1 MKRTLTAKCQKYLIA
16 TLLLLPVM
24 AEALS
29 TQRQAVYTQT
39 EHIIHIIIAIILVVV
54 VYTIFNRRLVE
65 EIKKHRLTTKK
76 LALYERVI
84 NQVHDA
90 VIATDVDG
98 NVTIWNKGAENLY
111 GYSKTE
117 MLGESIEKI
126 YPEESKSILTDVIF
140 PELEK
145 NNFCEVEVRLRKKS
159 GVIFYVHVSLSQL
172 YDEEGNVIGKIGYN
186 IDIDE
191 RKKTEL
197 DMAELRA
204 SYQLLADFSPV
215 GIFRMDQY
223 GRNVFVNKW
232 WIELTGFSVEAS
244 MDSGWR
250 KAVHPDDIERLVS
263 EWAIAIK
270 ENRLFEHEVRILD
283 KNNNIV
289 WCTVKSEPYHDEAGN
304 LSGYIGAVIDIS
316 ERKQAE
322 TAMEQSKSELLR
334 AQRVAKMGHWHFD
347 VASEKIT
354 VSDELAR
361 IYGFDSEYVTNE
373 DFVNSIHPEDRDAVM
388 QTIQHSIAIAEGWKL
403 EYRVITARGDLKWVN
418 GASELVTDE
427 QGNVIEMMG
436 TVQDVTEQHLMQQR
450 YNEARNRFE
459 AIFDAIPDVALF
471 IDHDRKIISCN
482 SATEAIFGYE
492 RKEIIHSDLSDLV
505 AMDER
510 QDEDELFIHLE
521 SICLGPHSQSLYR
534 TASGEIFIGESVSA
548 RVRGMDNKDIGYL
561 VIIRDITE
569 EKLLESELQEY
580 RNSLEAQI
588 ERRTKELVHA
598 RDEAEKASQAKSAF
612 LSNMS
617 HELRTPLNAVLGFA
631 QMLQFNDEAFTEL
644 QKNNINEIITAGKH
658 LLSLINDILDL
669 AKIEAGNI
677 TVKMEKVSFSTVLE
691 DSLKMFPEMLRKK
704 ELTLEHKIN
713 GKDILLYTDKIRC
726 KQIMINL
733 ISNAIKYNRHA
744 GTVQIDAVPV
754 DDNRMRIEV
763 TDTGKGL
770 TQDQIA
776 RLFRPFER
784 LDVDNSIE
792 GTGIG
797 LVLTRNLVEL
807 IGGDIGVKSTPG
819 KGSTF
824 WVELERYKE

>member
-1 MKRTLTAKCQKYLIA
+1 MWCKNIFLA
-16 TLLLLPVM
+16 LLFFIPAMVM
-24 AEALS
+24 ADILPASENAI
-29 TQRQAVYTQT
+29 YTRG
-39 EHIIHIIIAIILVVV
+39 EHLFHLLVAITLVIVF
-54 VYTIFNRRLVE
+54 YGWFNRRLVRV
-65 EIKKHRLTTKK
+65 IKQQRLTEKK
-76 LALYERVI
+76 LRQYEKVI

-90 VIATDVDG
+90 VIAVDM
-98 NVTIWNKGAENLY
+98 NDKVILWNTGAEKLY
-111 GYSKTE
+111 GYSESE
-117 MLGESIEKI
+117 MLGSD
-126 YPEESKSILTDVIF
+126 ILRLYTDETE
-140 PELEK
+140 PLLENEIK
-145 NNFCEVEVRLRKKS
+145 PSVRKDGFFQTEMRLKKKS
-159 GVIFYVHVSLSQL
+159 GTQFYAHVSFSVL
-172 YDEEGNVIGKIGYN
+172 YDDLGREIGRIGYT
-186 IDIDE
+186 IDIDD

-197 DMAELRA
+197 QLEQMRLN
-204 SYQLLADFSPV
+204 YQLLADFSPV
-215 GIFRMDQY
+215 GIFRADKN
-223 GRNVFVNKW
+223 GDNVFCNKW
-232 WIELTGFSVEAS
+232 WTELTGLSVEDS
-244 MDSGWR
+244 TGSGWR

-521 SICLGPHSQSLYR
+521 SICLGQHSQSLYR

-631 QMLQFNDEAFTEL
+631 QMLQFNDEAFTDL

-704 ELTLEHKIN
+704 DLTLEHKLN

-733 ISNAIKYNRHA
+733 ISNAIKYNRQA